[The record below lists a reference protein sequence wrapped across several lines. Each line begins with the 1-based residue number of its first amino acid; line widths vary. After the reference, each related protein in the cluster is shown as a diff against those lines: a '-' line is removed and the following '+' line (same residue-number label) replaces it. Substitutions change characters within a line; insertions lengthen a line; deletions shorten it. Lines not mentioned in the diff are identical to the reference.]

1 MAPSNTSTTTAQ
13 STSPTQEIPVRSV
26 SGWPILIGVILTDA
40 ALITLATQTLPEL
53 FSRDVSPLVGVSVAL
68 SIALTVIGTITMMCG
83 FFLVNPNMSRVLVLF
98 GRYRGTQRDGGF
110 FWTNPFTVKKSV
122 SLRANNISSE
132 QIKVN
137 DLTGN
142 PIEVGAVVVWKVMDT
157 AQASFDVEDYHE
169 YVDVQIETAIREL
182 AKSHPY
188 DDATSD
194 EDVPSLRQDTEVV
207 TAVLQ
212 EMLQQRLDRAGIAVL
227 EARISHLAYAPEIA
241 SAMLQRQQAS
251 AIIAARKLIVAGA
264 VGMVDDALTQ
274 LQADNIV
281 ELDAERRATLVG
293 NLLVVLCGQHSPT
306 PIVNTGGLYH

>member
-1 MAPSNTSTTTAQ
+1 MTPSTTSTTTAP
-13 STSPTQEIPVRSV
+13 STSPTQEIPVRSI
-26 SGWPILIGVILTDA
+26 SGWPVLIGVILTDI

-53 FSRDVSPLVGVSVAL
+53 FSRDVSPLVGVSVILA
-68 SIALTVIGTITMMCG
+68 IILTVIGTITMLCG

-98 GRYRGTQRDGGF
+98 GRYRGTQRNSGF
-110 FWTNPFTVKKSV
+110 FWTNPFTCKKSV

-194 EDVPSLRQDTEVV
+194 DGVPSLRQDTEVV

-212 EMLQQRLDRAGIAVL
+212 DMLQERLDRAGIAVL

-241 SAMLQRQQAS
+241 SAMLQRQQAD
-251 AIIAARKLIVAGA
+251 AIIAARKKIVEGA

-274 LQADNIV
+274 LSEREVV
-281 ELDAERRATLVG
+281 ELDAERRVTLVG
-293 NLLVVLCGQHSPT
+293 NLLVVLCGGVSPQ
-306 PIVNTGGLYH
+306 PVLNTGSLYT